1 MAKNASKTETTLS
14 DTLPVIF
21 GYCRCS
27 TNEDKQ
33 DIHRQERDLRAAGAQ
48 RFFYEYEHGD
58 CADKQ
63 QQQMMLD
70 TVKPGD
76 TVIVTEVSRLAR
88 STAQLCAIIEK
99 IQERHICLIIL
110 NSMTIDCRNDEP
122 DPMTLAFLQ
131 IAAVF
136 SELELKM
143 IRARVKSGMEN
154 AKAKGSPIGRPKV
167 SQDSIPDIFYR
178 YYPQYKSGVLN
189 ISALARVTKIARSTC
204 YRYLS
209 VLEGTR
215 E

>member
-1 MAKNASKTETTLS
+1 MAKIVAENRTTLF
-14 DTLPVIF
+14 DTAPVTY

-58 CADKQ
+58 TADKQ
-63 QQQMMLD
+63 QQQLMLD

-88 STAQLCAIIEK
+88 STAQLCGIIEK

-110 NSMTIDCRNDEP
+110 HSMTIDCRNDEP

-167 SQDSIPDIFYR
+167 SLDSIPDIFFR
-178 YYPQYKSGVLN
+178 YYPQYKSGLLN

-209 VLEGTR
+209 VLEGTSK
-215 E
+215 

>member
-1 MAKNASKTETTLS
+1 
-14 DTLPVIF
+14 
-21 GYCRCS
+21 
-27 TNEDKQ
+27 
-33 DIHRQERDLRAAGAQ
+33 
-48 RFFYEYEHGD
+48 
-58 CADKQ
+58 
-63 QQQMMLD
+63 MLD

-88 STAQLCAIIEK
+88 STSQLCGIIEK
-99 IQERHICLIIL
+99 IQECHICFVIL

-178 YYPQYKSGVLN
+178 YYPQYKSGLLN
-189 ISALARVTKIARSTC
+189 ISALARVTKISRSTC

-209 VLEGTR
+209 VLEGTSK
-215 E
+215 